1 MVGWRTDYGE
11 RRDARAVIREAEN
24 VSLSRKVI
32 GN

>member
-1 MVGWRTDYGE
+1 MVGWRTDYRE
-11 RRDARAVIREAEN
+11 TRDVRREAEN